1 MELLD
6 ILAKPIQVVKDILDL
21 EPDLEST
28 SLASQF
34 VAVKQQLAEIQRC
47 LDESRRISREKD
59 IIISELQ
66 KTMAAHP
73 PAEPAEDLRLP
84 ATPRGPDP
92 SHEAQ
97 ASPTQ
102 VATGALDPPARATD
116 TLELLTETGTTSTHR
131 PALTVPK
138 KCGTAR
144 QVSAKRKKRPQSGA
158 KMTQPAKAKR
168 TGTRITPKRTPP
180 KSNRSS

>member
-34 VAVKQQLAEIQRC
+34 VAVKQQLAQIQRC

-92 SHEAQ
+92 TQEAQ
-97 ASPTQ
+97 ASHTE
-102 VATGALDPPARATD
+102 VGTGASDPPARATD
-116 TLELLTETGTTSTHR
+116 TLELLTENATTSTR
-131 PALTVPK
+131 RRARTVPE

-144 QVSAKRKKRPQSGA
+144 QVSAKRKKCSHSNA
-158 KMTQPAKAKR
+158 KMAQPEKAKR
-168 TGTRITPKRTPP
+168 TGTRVAPKRTPP
-180 KSNRSS
+180 KSNRPS

>member
-1 MELLD
+1 LLD

-28 SLASQF
+28 SLATQF
-34 VAVKQQLAEIQRC
+34 VAVKQQLTQIQRC
-47 LDESRRISREKD
+47 LDESRRICREKD
-59 IIISELQ
+59 ILISELQ

-73 PAEPAEDLRLP
+73 PAESADDLRLP

-92 SHEAQ
+92 SEEAQ
-97 ASPTQ
+97 ASHTE
-102 VATGALDPPARATD
+102 VGMNALGTPARATD
-116 TLELLTETGTTSTHR
+116 TLERLTETGKMSTHR
-131 PALTVPK
+131 RARTVPK

-144 QVSAKRKKRPQSGA
+144 QVNPKRKKRLQRGA
-158 KMTQPAKAKR
+158 KMTQPEKAKR
-168 TGTRITPKRTPP
+168 TDTRSTPKRFTP

>member
-34 VAVKQQLAEIQRC
+34 VAIKQQLAQIQKC
-47 LDESRRISREKD
+47 LDESRRIDREKD

-66 KTMAAHP
+66 KRIAAHP
-73 PAEPAEDLRLP
+73 PAESADDLRLP
-84 ATPRGPDP
+84 AIPRGPDP
-92 SHEAQ
+92 SEEAQ
-97 ASPTQ
+97 ASRTEVGMDTLGTPTR
-102 VATGALDPPARATD
+102 ATGTSEP
-116 TLELLTETGTTSTHR
+116 LTETVKASTHR
-131 PALTVPK
+131 RARTAPK
-138 KCGTAR
+138 KRGTAG
-144 QVSAKRKKRPQSGA
+144 QVRARRKKRLQSGA
-158 KMTQPAKAKR
+158 RMTQPDKAKR
-168 TGTRITPKRTPP
+168 MGTPITPKRLKP